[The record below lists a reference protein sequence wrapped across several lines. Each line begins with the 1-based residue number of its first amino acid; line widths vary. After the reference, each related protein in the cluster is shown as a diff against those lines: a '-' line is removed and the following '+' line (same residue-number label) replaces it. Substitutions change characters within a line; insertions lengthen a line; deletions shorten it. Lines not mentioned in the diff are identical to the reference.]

1 MLNFIKTETPITI
14 CDIGAKSGVG
24 NDVDNTFFI
33 DNLINNTNCNLYGFE
48 PNKKEFDKLISTINK
63 KYFNYGIG
71 NGTEE
76 ILNIYKAPG
85 MCSILEPNLEYL
97 DLFENFREWCEI
109 IEKIKIKTKKL
120 DEVPFNSKIDFIKID
135 VQGYESEI
143 IRFGKNTLKECLVI
157 NVEVSPIPLYKKEKN
172 FSYIYNQ
179 LTELGFVLHAFNR
192 IETRCFKP
200 ITMPNHS
207 LTGINHLLQLD
218 CVFIKNFEEIK
229 KYSSESLKKLAMI
242 LFFSFNSYDLV
253 DFIIQKIS
261 NSESNNYID
270 KYREIVKNLKINKIY

>member
-1 MLNFIKTETPITI
+1 
-14 CDIGAKSGVG
+14 
-24 NDVDNTFFI
+24 
-33 DNLINNTNCNLYGFE
+33 
-48 PNKKEFDKLISTINK
+48 
-63 KYFNYGIG
+63 
-71 NGTEE
+71 
-76 ILNIYKAPG
+76 

-179 LTELGFVLHAFNR
+179 LTELGFVLHAFNK

-200 ITMPNHS
+200 MTIPNHS

-229 KYSSESLKKLAMI
+229 KYSNESLKKLAMI

-270 KYREIVKNLKINKIY
+270 KYREIVKNLKVNKIY